1 MGWKIKPSPRQL
13 EPHDLVEAVWPGDPS
28 VDVEHSDLLAWC
40 IDGGSAGLAYKDD
53 GYQVWKLRPL
63 RGRAY
68 NHVQAISGPASD
80 TEAFRLALVEAP
92 GLKLRWVTL
101 PGGLRGLA
109 DESIDMIEGYLL
121 ERDRFEVP
129 LPILATIDTG
139 NGVERDKVRQDLLL
153 TSFFQAL
160 ATQIL
165 TASFRERR

>member
-1 MGWKIKPSPRQL
+1 MGWKVKPSPRQL
-13 EPHDLVEAVWPGDPS
+13 EPADLIETVWPGDPS
-28 VDVEHSDLLAWC
+28 VDLEHSDLVTWC
-40 IDGGSAGLAYKDD
+40 IDGGVAGLTFKDD
-53 GYQVWKLRPL
+53 GYQTWKLRPL

-68 NHVQAISGPASD
+68 NHVQALSGSPASD

-92 GLKLRWVTL
+92 GLKLRWATF

-121 ERDRFEVP
+121 EHRCFEIP
-129 LPILATIDTG
+129 LPILATIDVG
-139 NGVERDKVRQDLLL
+139 NGVERDRVRQDLLV

-165 TASFRERR
+165 TASFRER